1 MFDKEFWEHLKADN
15 YYALKLGTLKWL
27 AIGFFILF
35 ILNMLLWRLGGTGIF
50 HILIGSDP
58 AYDGG
63 PGWGSAPPVRTD
75 PEDPNILSCYPV
87 YGDKICGG
95 SGFNASAVML
105 ILAVGFSI
113 GYVFYEKPKGYI
125 IQNDAK

>member
-1 MFDKEFWEHLKADN
+1 MFDKEFWDHLKADN

-35 ILNMLLWRLGGTGIF
+35 ILNMILWMSGTGIF

-63 PGWGSAPPVRTD
+63 DGWGSAPPVFNNPTN
-75 PEDPNILSCYPV
+75 PNFASCNTRN
-87 YGDKICGG
+87 GDKICGG

-105 ILAVGFSI
+105 ILAIVFGI
-113 GYVFYEKPKGYI
+113 GYAVYHRP
-125 IQNDAK
+125 DR